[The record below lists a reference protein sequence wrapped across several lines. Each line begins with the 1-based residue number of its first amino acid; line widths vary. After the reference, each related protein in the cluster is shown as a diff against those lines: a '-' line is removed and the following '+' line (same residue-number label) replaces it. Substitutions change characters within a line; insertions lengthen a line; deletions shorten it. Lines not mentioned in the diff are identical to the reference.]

1 MPKPAPRLAGGGSA
15 FLWRPRHAGFTLL
28 EILVVIG
35 LIALLSGVLIVGTSR
50 LLGSRQATATDIFW
64 KTVGEVRK
72 SALLDNRDIRLSF
85 DAKTKEF
92 VAGAGDQ
99 ARRFPFSPR
108 DETAVDFLAPASA
121 SGSASILI
129 AGQLVE
135 TQTLPYVTFY
145 GDGTC
150 APFRVQLKSKN
161 FASLLEID
169 PWTCAPILKA
179 QPQS

>member
-1 MPKPAPRLAGGGSA
+1 MPQPAPRLAGGGSV
-15 FLWRPRHAGFTLL
+15 FPRRPRHAGFTLL

-50 LLGSRQATATDIFW
+50 LLGDRQASADEIFW

-72 SALLDNRDIRLSF
+72 SALLDNRDIRLRF
-85 DAKTKEF
+85 DEKTKEF
-92 VAGAGDQ
+92 VAGSGELE
-99 ARRFPFSPR
+99 RRFPFAPR
-108 DETAVDFLAPASA
+108 EAMTVDFMAPS
-121 SGSASILI
+121 SVGSSASILI

-135 TQTLPYVTFY
+135 TQTLPSVMFY

-150 APFRVQLKSKN
+150 APFRVQLKGKIS
-161 FASLLEID
+161 ASILEID
-169 PWTCAPILKA
+169 PWTCAPILKT